1 MICPRCGCRNEL
13 VEVRKP
19 NKKVYVYCGNCGNLI
34 KKRKVVKES
43 EFYRKL
49 EPFEFK

>member
-1 MICPRCGCRNEL
+1 MICACCGSRDENA
-13 VEVRKP
+13 VVIRKP
-19 NKKVYVYCGNCGNLI
+19 NVKLFYCGNCGNLI
-34 KKRKVVKES
+34 KEEPIVKES